1 MIIINDDLYIYPSS
15 DYKINNNLIRTDFDH
30 RIAMAFSVMGS
41 KIGKIKIDDSNSI
54 KTSFPKFIDEFNQV
68 GGLIS

>member
-1 MIIINDDLYIYPSS
+1 
-15 DYKINNNLIRTDFDH
+15 
-30 RIAMAFSVMGS
+30 MAFSVMGS
-41 KIGKIKIDDSNSI
+41 KIGEIKIDDSNSI